1 MQLEIFIC
9 GLVIGMWAPVDIF
22 LFLTT
27 VYCFASVFSVVHHV
41 ILTLILRGFF
51 FVVWHCTTLQ
61 CAKAEDIPDIKL
73 GSIGKDQSCFVFQIV
88 SVFLCFCFQIVF
100 HSDPECHIRQCF
112 FDVLY
117 MYTTIVKDV
126 WLRILWYCLLY
137 FISTFWLLFV
147 AFCFM
152 MSWTTRRIRTFTLDE
167 AQLRSAKRTFGNR
180 ISQLFGAFGWSSQEH
195 WACEFCKMRTFCL
208 WVLHPGSLTYAKN
221 ALQTIAS
228 GVIIWT
234 KRSRTRYLDLFCLF
248 INSSIFTPRIMA
260 LHPSP
265 CWTCQLEGLKSWQVL
280 TSEVMRIPGERRG
293 VLCQDVVE
301 MLEPPCRW
309 EAVGPIGQLFASF
322 SAVGNLLRYFYGAL
336 ATNSWM
342 ISQWLYAHAL
352 VDTVSHSECNVGLK
366 HNRHIHLDHWLTVK
380 SIESVFLLRS
390 IGRSNHITW
399 SAQDVWTASSLLS
412 AEIRAKTRLSFG
424 SR

>member
-1 MQLEIFIC
+1 MYIWCDIWWFWHVKGQFVWTLKLIYLCSSGTARWFLEFNMREVHCSLRFSSVDWSLACEHLLIFFFFWQQFIVSLLC
-9 GLVIGMWAPVDIF
+9 F
-22 LFLTT
+22 LLFIMSFWPSFYE
-27 VYCFASVFSVVHHV
+27 V
-41 ILTLILRGFF
+41 F

-61 CAKAEDIPDIKL
+61 CAKAEDIPDIKF
-73 GSIGKDQSCFVFQIV
+73 GSIGKDRSCFVFQIV

-117 MYTTIVKDV
+117 MYTTNVKDV

-322 SAVGNLLRYFYGAL
+322 SAVGNLLRYFMG
-336 ATNSWM
+336 
-342 ISQWLYAHAL
+342 H
-352 VDTVSHSECNVGLK
+352 
-366 HNRHIHLDHWLTVK
+366 
-380 SIESVFLLRS
+380 LLR
-390 IGRSNHITW
+390 IVGWFHNGCM
-399 SAQDVWTASSLLS
+399 LML
-412 AEIRAKTRLSFG
+412 
-424 SR
+424 